1 MWFIVTIYLSATFAE
16 ILTSEI
22 SKNDHVLF
30 FARVPDAPND
40 LKFVSGAESL
50 STYHIPKYQ
59 ISETKF
65 FKFCS

>member
-1 MWFIVTIYLSATFAE
+1 MWFIVTIYLSATFAQ

-22 SKNDHVLF
+22 IKNDHVLF
-30 FARVPDAPND
+30 FARGPAALND

-50 STYHIPKYQ
+50 STYHIPKKQ
-59 ISETKF
+59 ISETKI